1 MIGEYFKNTMPEGSD
16 YVKATGEF
24 IDKHYTDVNGRLIS
38 NYKIKK
44 IGVNPENYDVFKIN
58 AIELLKEKLNTDKDI
73 IEDSELIG
81 FFFDET
87 NVDVSGTAPNV
98 DRGLDLNNY
107 EIIVNDE
114 RDTIMFKENLSTSL
128 DVPATVEYKD
138 GQTVWLEIPI
148 SIVKDRMKKKQA
160 SQAILDEKARIAKDK
175 KLKAKRKRERE
186 REDMGVG
193 TGNLGQGEI
202 YKF

>member
-1 MIGEYFKNTMPEGSD
+1 MPEGAN
-16 YVKATGEF
+16 YIKATGEF

-44 IGVNPENYDVFKIN
+44 IGVNPDNYDVFKIN
-58 AIELLKEKLNTDKDI
+58 AIELLKEKLNIEKDI
-73 IEDSELIG
+73 IEDSELVG
-81 FFFDET
+81 FYYDET
-87 NVDVSGTAPNV
+87 NPDFTGVAPNEN
-98 DRGLDLNNY
+98 RGLDLNNY

-148 SIVKDRMKKKQA
+148 SIVKDRMKEKQA
-160 SQAILDEKARIAKDK
+160 SQDILDEKARIAKDK
-175 KLKAKRKRERE
+175 KLKAKQKREKE

-193 TGNLGQGEI
+193 TGNFGQGEI